1 MVIYTVKPGDSLYSI
16 ARSYG
21 TTVSR
26 IVTDNDLEDPENLT
40 VGQTLVLLFPTRTH
54 TVRSGD
60 TLSSIAAAYG
70 VTQNQLWRNNPALGG
85 SDFLIPGQTLNVS
98 YETPPLGAVR
108 TNGYAYPNIERA
120 VLRRTLPY
128 LSYLSI
134 FTYGIRPDG
143 TLIPPPGGDEE
154 LISLSRAYGT
164 VPLMMLTSL
173 TESGVFSNELVAQIL
188 GDAALSQTV
197 IDQAVRTMRE
207 KGYGGIDVDFEYIDA
222 AYTAAYPAFLSRLK
236 AQMGEGGVLFASLA
250 PKNAADQ
257 PGLLYEGHDYGAIG
271 AAANDVLL
279 MTYEWGYTY
288 GPPLAVAPIYEVLR
302 VLAYGVSEIPPSKL
316 LLGIANYGYDW
327 TLPYQEGS
335 AARSLSNPQAVDL
348 AWRYGAEIV
357 YDEDAQA
364 PNFSYVTSEGVAHQ
378 VWFEDVRSLRAKLE
392 AARNFG
398 LKGVNFWTVNR
409 PFPSGFMLMGR
420 EYVPEA
426 LP

>member
-1 MVIYTVKPGDSLYSI
+1 MIYVVRPGDTLGTI
-16 ARSYG
+16 AAGLDIAPRLLIEQNG
-21 TTVSR
+21 
-26 IVTDNDLEDPENLT
+26 LEYPERL
-40 VGQTLVLLFPTRTH
+40 VPGQALVAFRPVLTH
-54 TVRSGD
+54 TVNRGE
-60 TLSSIAAAYG
+60 TLAAIAAAYG
-70 VTQNQLWRNNPALGG
+70 TDLRQLYRNNPQLSGLPALV
-85 SDFLIPGQTLNVS
+85 PGQIVVVAYEEEPQYSMVVGGYS
-98 YETPPLGAVR
+98 YSFAEIAPLR
-108 TNGYAYPNIERA
+108 KE
-120 VLRRTLPY
+120 LPY
-128 LSYLSI
+128 LSALFS
-134 FTYGIRPDG
+134 FTYGFTENG
-143 TLIPPPGGDEE
+143 ELIPVEDGEMLRAAALMGTQAMLVLSPMNRAGAFSSE
-154 LISLSRAYGT
+154 LISR
-164 VPLMMLTSL
+164 
-173 TESGVFSNELVAQIL
+173 LVN
-188 GDAALSQTV
+188 DAAARNDLIGALV
-197 IDQAVRTMRE
+197 YEVQARNYV
-207 KGYGGIDVDFEYIDA
+207 GVDLDFEYVRREDA
-222 AYTAAYPAFLSRLK
+222 DAYVAFVEQLAARLRPL
-236 AQMGEGGVLFASLA
+236 GRIVSLDLA
-250 PKNAADQ
+250 PKYSAAQ
-257 PGLLYEGHDYGAIG
+257 RGLLYEGHDY
-271 AAANDVLL
+271 AALGRAADLATL

-302 VLAYGVSEIPPSKL
+302 VLAYGVSEIPPDKL

-398 LKGVNFWTVNR
+398 LRGVNFWTVNR